1 MAEKVGVPTGQISG
15 AGRPVFKTPEG
26 ELVSE
31 KSVTI
36 PMGTK
41 FINIP
46 SIHDGVQYSEDEI
59 IDMLKDNK
67 IEATSVHDSMEEAI
81 EAAKARSPKLL
92 DRGGSMESQMDMFEM
107 GGLKDEGGS
116 VDPVSG
122 NDVPNGSL
130 KEEVRDDIDAKLS
143 EGEFVLPAD
152 VVRYIGLENIMKMRD
167 MAKEGLAK
175 MEAMGQMGNSE
186 EATMDD
192 ETDFD
197 SDIDSFIED
206 LDKDDEVAEFQVGGL
221 AGQPT
226 TPEQQAG
233 QIYSQMTGGQF
244 LPPGVTAPTV
254 GTELPTAPVITPGG
268 EGAGGVPTYETKQY
282 IGPNGEIRTFT
293 FINGTAFP
301 PIPEGFTLYDP
312 AKIPETT
319 TGVPTAKVSEGGG
332 DEPTA
337 TTPSVDPIMGA
348 ARAISA
354 INPSGSIGKAVDT
367 YDSRMKKVMAGM
379 AVSAVTGSLPGLAVG
394 AYKAYT
400 AGKELKDTVGPTIAQ
415 NNPTLAAVLEQT
427 GAFTMSERDVGD
439 SISNGVIAGMSPG
452 LASAITASGGMIQTG
467 PPVTDIDPK
476 TGVSTTR
483 EASTSISGLTGSV
496 EQAVR
501 NTYGQSLATSNPQA
515 YRDMVEEATFM
526 DTTGRGVMGDRTITG
541 FGTAPTA
548 PTAPSARSASPAGMT
563 DFDREVAEESR
574 RLGLTTAPTTYSPRV
589 SSPEALRGGYSSRE
603 IDQLASDLNVTRE
616 QAAAMLADKAQPAR
630 SSITEQALSAAKQSS
645 RTVTKDSAIGSRSVA
660 PGETVSFQSESGKTT
675 NVTGKSYSDAYGNT
689 RQGGFVDSN
698 NDGVQQKDERS
709 TVTSGSGSTVTSRD
723 GTPVTSRSQ
732 AQVEAESGG
741 PAGDGTYCC
750 TKMVEHG
757 LWSNKKELAKMHSW
771 HMKQPQWWR
780 DGYDVW
786 GKLLAN
792 TLLKTKSKFWTSV
805 MQECYEYH
813 VHNKKLN
820 FKSALGNG
828 IMYSG
833 VFVFGQIANLTGRH
847 LHEV

>member
-122 NDVPNGSL
+122 NDVPNGAL

-221 AGQPT
+221 AGQTT

-319 TGVPTAKVSEGGG
+319 TGVPTSKVSEGGG

-501 NTYGQSLATSNPQA
+501 STYGQNLATSNPQA

-526 DTTGRGVMGDRTITG
+526 DATGRGVMGDMTLKG
-541 FGTAPTA
+541 FDSTPAAGTAPTA
-548 PTAPSARSASPAGMT
+548 PRADSL
-563 DFDREVAEESR
+563 FDRAVAEEEAMR
-574 RLGLTTAPTTYSPRV
+574 GLTASPTTYSPRAP
-589 SSPEALRGGYSSRE
+589 SPEAARQSYSSRE
-603 IDQLASDLNVTRE
+603 VAQFASDNNITLG
-616 QAAAMLADKAQPAR
+616 QAEAILSERTAPSTTSTTQRALDAARAP
-630 SSITEQALSAAKQSS
+630 S
-645 RTVTKDSAIGSRSVA
+645 RTVTSQSGYGTRSVS
-660 PGETVSFQSESGKTT
+660 PGDTVSFQSDSGKTT
-675 NVTGKSYSDAYGNT
+675 NVTGKSYTDAFGNT

-709 TVTSGSGSTVTSRD
+709 TVTSGSGGTVTSKD

-732 AQVEAESGG
+732 AQIEADTGG
-741 PAGDGTYCC
+741 PAGEGTYCC

-757 LWSNKKELAKMHSW
+757 LWSNKKELAKMHNW

-847 LHEV
+847 LNEV